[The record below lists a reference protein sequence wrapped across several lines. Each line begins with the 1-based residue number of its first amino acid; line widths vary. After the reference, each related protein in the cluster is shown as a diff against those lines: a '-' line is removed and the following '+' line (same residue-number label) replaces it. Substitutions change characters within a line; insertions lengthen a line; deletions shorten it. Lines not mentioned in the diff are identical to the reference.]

1 MLKEAKLAMRITAT
15 AYDGEIA
22 GLLDAA
28 AKDLTAAGVVLP
40 GRVAFTTSTTGAVT
54 DNSTLRDALC
64 QRALITY
71 ARMYFGSPD
80 DYERLRD
87 AYEAQKVTLM
97 HADRYTVYDGG
108 ENDGES

>member
-1 MLKEAKLAMRITAT
+1 MLNEAKLAMRITAS

-40 GRVAFTTSTTGAVT
+40 GTVAFTTATTGAVT
-54 DNSTLRDALC
+54 DNSTLKDALC

-71 ARMYFGSPD
+71 ARMNFGSPE
-80 DYERLRD
+80 DYERLRESYD
-87 AYEAQKVTLM
+87 TQKVMLM
-97 HADRYTVYDGG
+97 HADRYTEYGG
-108 ENDGES
+108 E

>member
-1 MLKEAKLAMRITAT
+1 MLKEAKLAMRITAS

-40 GRVAFTTSTTGAVT
+40 GTVAFTTATTGAVT
-54 DNSTLRDALC
+54 DNSTLKDALC

-71 ARMYFGSPD
+71 ARMNFGSPE
-80 DYERLRD
+80 DYERLRESYD
-87 AYEAQKVTLM
+87 TQKVMLM
-97 HADRYTVYDGG
+97 HADRYTEYGG
-108 ENDGES
+108 E

>member
-1 MLKEAKLAMRITAT
+1 MLKEAKLAMRITAS

-40 GRVAFTTSTTGAVT
+40 GTVAFTTATTGAVT
-54 DNSTLRDALC
+54 DISTLKDALC

-71 ARMYFGSPD
+71 ARMNFGSPE
-80 DYERLRD
+80 DYERLRESYD
-87 AYEAQKVTLM
+87 TQKVMLM
-97 HADRYTVYDGG
+97 HADRYTEYGG
-108 ENDGES
+108 E